1 MSAQFVMQ
9 AIVSTKEH
17 VMDHYPS
24 NPMGWGAAIDLLCE
38 LATERD
44 IKRLIVYCA
53 NSKYD
58 RHLRDEDSEIYKSWV
73 SGF

>member
-17 VMDHYPS
+17 AMDCHPP
-24 NPMGWGAAIDLLCE
+24 NPMEWGMAIDLLGE
-38 LATERD
+38 LATKRD
-44 IKRLIVYCA
+44 IKRLSVCCA